1 MKPIKIIRT
10 NRCSIAIKIKLSG
23 EIEVRVPM
31 QMTDVQVQI
40 FLQKKEDWLIARQQE
55 IQKQQ
60 QQTKPLT
67 DAEIQALVK
76 QAAEVLPERVAY
88 FATLIGV
95 TYGRIT
101 IRKQKTKWGSC
112 SSKGNL
118 NFNCLIMLMPKEV
131 QDYLVVHELCHRKEM
146 NHSARFWA
154 EVATILPQ
162 YQEQENWLKVHGME
176 IMLRMIG

>member
-1 MKPIKIIRT
+1 MESIEIIRT
-10 NRCSIAIKIKLSG
+10 DRRSIAIKIKTNGVIQL
-23 EIEVRVPM
+23 RVSQ
-31 QMTDVQVQI
+31 QMTDAQI
-40 FLQKKEDWLIARQQE
+40 QDFLKKKMDWIKTQQQE
-55 IQKQQ
+55 IQKQKGQ
-60 QQTKPLT
+60 IFLLT
-67 DAEIQALVK
+67 DAEIQTLVK
-76 QAAEVLPERVAY
+76 QAAEVLPKRVAY
-88 FATLIGV
+88 FAERMGV

-146 NHSARFWA
+146 NHSAHFWA
-154 EVATILPQ
+154 EVASFLPK
-162 YQEQENWLKVHGME
+162 YQEQENWLKAHGME